1 MLSDGDETCAT
12 TDACTQAQE
21 LHSYYGIKTY
31 AVGFGAASGV
41 GAPGNK
47 LACMAAN
54 GGTSSP
60 YVPNLRQ
67 DLESTLTQILNDIKA
82 GI

>member
-1 MLSDGDETCAT
+1 LGVGVEHARE
-12 TDACTQAQE
+12 AV
-21 LHSYYGIKTY
+21 GF

-54 GGTSSP
+54 GGKYTP
-60 YVPNLRQ
+60 FPPDQAIAYIVDVFRGVKCFL
-67 DLESTLTQILNDIKA
+67 
-82 GI
+82 